1 VLKFI
6 VIGIIVLLV
15 LWAVGMYNG
24 LIKPAQPCTGG
35 VAPDRRRAQAPS

>member
-6 VIGIIVLLV
+6 VIAVIVLLV

-24 LIKPAQPCTGG
+24 LIKLRNLVPGG
-35 VAPDRRRAQAPS
+35 LAPDRRRAQASP